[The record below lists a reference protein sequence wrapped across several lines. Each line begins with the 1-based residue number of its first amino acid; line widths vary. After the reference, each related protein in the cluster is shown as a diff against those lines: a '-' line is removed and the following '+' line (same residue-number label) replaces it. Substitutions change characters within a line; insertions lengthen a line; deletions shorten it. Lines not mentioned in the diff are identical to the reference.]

1 MVMCDQGLCSRW
13 HRCQALDKAEA
24 RYSFDEER
32 GSLDQDEKITWS
44 CPHRPGSQDVCK
56 AQERAATILDET
68 EAGPTPVMDAIEEG
82 QFLDATQERF
92 ILG

>member
-1 MVMCDQGLCSRW
+1 MVLCDQGHCSRW
-13 HRCQALDKAEA
+13 HWGQALDQAEA

-32 GSLDQDEKITWS
+32 GSLDQDETIIWS
-44 CPHRPGSQDVCK
+44 FRHRHGSENVCK

-68 EAGPTPVMDAIEEG
+68 EARPTPVMDAIEEG
-82 QFLDATQERF
+82 QFLDASQERF